1 MPKIRFERLENLISG
16 LDDYDRKVLEKACE
30 ILFEVQMEFGNHMEL
45 QNIDTGEIMKVSEL
59 SRVRGIL
66 SMLAEAHT
74 LQMSIK

>member
-1 MPKIRFERLENLISG
+1 MPTVRFERLKNLVSG
-16 LDDYDRKVLEKACE
+16 LDACDRKVLEEACE
-30 ILFEVQMEFGNHMEL
+30 ILLNVQIEFGNHMEL